1 MVDVRRLSPARMIP
15 RPVAAPDRYEKTTS
29 PRLRRL
35 AFANPANVAAMAKH
49 KASAPKAQR
58 RPRAEID
65 RNYFFGDVLIKT
77 GVAALV
83 ALGMIALFTPFTLM
97 GAIEDGMYDYVA
109 VMGGFA
115 FVGLAAFFTGRHLR
129 HEATHWDFD

>member
-1 MVDVRRLSPARMIP
+1 MRRLSPARWVP
-15 RPVAAPDRYEKTTS
+15 TPVAAPDRYERAL
-29 PRLRRL
+29 PPQQRRP
-35 AFANPANVAAMAKH
+35 FANLATIPLMAKH
-49 KASAPKAQR
+49 QKPSRAHPQR
-58 RPRAEID
+58 RPRGEID

-77 GVAALV
+77 GVAAFV

-97 GAIEDGMYDYVA
+97 GAIRDGAYDYVA

-115 FVGLAAFFTGRHLR
+115 VLGLAAFFTGRHLR